1 MEIMEKGVSSLI
13 FYFENG
19 EKVYF
24 DLIQSEK
31 LSQDE
36 NRGIYYEAHGIGFVT
51 EIFDNFKKSSLERI
65 ERITDIKEI
74 RTNKNKIY
82 ISTFYK
88 PKIEFSLTTDVYD
101 DDQVNKFV
109 IYLGCDYKQFVS
121 YIETN
126 KTLEEITSFK

>member
-13 FYFENG
+13 FYFKNG

-31 LSQDE
+31 LYQDE
-36 NRGIYYEAHGIGFVT
+36 NRKINYEACGIGFIT
-51 EIFDNFKKSSLERI
+51 EILDNFKKSSLDKI

-82 ISTFYK
+82 ISTFYE
-88 PKIEFSLTTDVYD
+88 PKIEFYLTTDIYD
-101 DDQVNKFV
+101 DSQVNRFQ
-109 IYLGCDYKQFVS
+109 INLGCGYGQFEPYV
-121 YIETN
+121 EVD
-126 KTLEEITSFK
+126 KTLEEIASLK